1 MVGEPSSYVTLQQR
15 VKVWMQIVVS
25 LLILLIGTVVLLAP
39 NAILPH
45 SVDEGTKRFAA
56 GWIGMVVGY
65 WLS

>member
-1 MVGEPSSYVTLQQR
+1 
-15 VKVWMQIVVS
+15 MQIVVS